1 MGAGVRAALSVPLVS
16 AVRTSRSMSAGPN
29 ALVICG
35 PSGVGKGTLIDM
47 LKQEYPLAFGFSVSH
62 TTRQPRPG
70 EKNGVHYHFVSVEKM
85 EADIKAGKFLEH
97 ANVHGNFYGTS
108 IAAVESVRKTGKI
121 CILDIDVQGCR
132 QCRKAKLPGTYVF
145 VSPPSFEELEKRL
158 RGRGTETEDK
168 IAKRLANAKGEMDAR
183 TEAGLFDK
191 QVRLHPYRAG
201 SDGWPCGR
209 PHLPGACAAW
219 VPGLLCAARNAQPR
233 PVSVAS
239 ACPVVCAGCEQQSAR
254 SLCRAQGN
262 PRRRPQGRRAA
273 CCGRCG
279 DGVPA
284 CRGCRCCGNW
294 RLPLFAPVNALVGR
308 RGCGGASG
316 CRDGS
321 RKGSLAGGWFAL
333 SS

>member
-1 MGAGVRAALSVPLVS
+1 
-16 AVRTSRSMSAGPN
+16 MSAGPN

-191 QVRLHPYRAG
+191 QVVNNNLHAAYAELKAIL
-201 SDGWPCGR
+201 DADLKAAGR
-209 PHLPGACAAW
+209 PAAGAAGMGYLPAVAVAAVAIGAF
-219 VPGLLCAARNAQPR
+219 LYLRQ
-233 PVSVAS
+233 
-239 ACPVVCAGCEQQSAR
+239 
-254 SLCRAQGN
+254 
-262 PRRRPQGRRAA
+262 
-273 CCGRCG
+273 
-279 DGVPA
+279 
-284 CRGCRCCGNW
+284 
-294 RLPLFAPVNALVGR
+294 
-308 RGCGGASG
+308 
-316 CRDGS
+316 
-321 RKGSLAGGWFAL
+321 
-333 SS
+333 